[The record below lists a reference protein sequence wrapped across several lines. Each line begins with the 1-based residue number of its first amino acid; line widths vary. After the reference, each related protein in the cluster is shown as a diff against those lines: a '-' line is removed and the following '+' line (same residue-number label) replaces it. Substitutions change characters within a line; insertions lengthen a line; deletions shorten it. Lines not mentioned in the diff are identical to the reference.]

1 MSNDD
6 TTSAPSV
13 TSEPEDAM
21 LTMDELMAQY
31 EAAEPLQELREGDVV
46 TGTIVQIDESCAMVD
61 VGTKSEGMIQKSEL
75 DLIRDDIKV
84 GDQVQVA
91 VKRIEDE
98 DGNLIVSKRQADY
111 ERAWEDIVV
120 KEENGEIIDAEV
132 KEAVKGGLLV
142 DLKVYGQGFV
152 PASHVSIRRP
162 RNLQKYVGQ
171 TLRLKVIEVERKRKR
186 VVLSHRKVLEEERA
200 VERDETLGNLGEGQ
214 VRRGIVR
221 RITDFGAFVDIGGVD
236 GLLHISE
243 MSWNRIDDPGD
254 VLKVNDEV
262 EVMVLKLNLDE
273 GRISL
278 GLRQLQN
285 DPWREI
291 PKIYRDGQIVRARIN
306 KLLDDG
312 LVVRLPIGVDAYVPV
327 DEELLKPDQAATTE
341 SDLADEAPASAATD
355 ETPAAATTDE
365 VATDEAAMEVAA
377 DEAPAEEAADEAA
390 PASAAA
396 DGETAAEATAEA
408 DATAETEAPAEVAE
422 ESPAEASA
430 EEESLAEDEADSPA
444 EDEAPAEDKP
454 SFDVGAEI
462 EVRIDQ
468 IVPVERELIL
478 SLASS
483 QPLVER
489 RETVSSTG
497 ARTSRYDDS
506 GAPLAR
512 GRYSDRAQSAEEDR
526 YADARNQ
533 PAPRRERRREREQE
547 REARP
552 LPMPEKQPQAAT
564 TLGDLMGDKL
574 RALFG
579 GDDEPEPE
587 TEATTESEEI
597 SEDPVEAAEE
607 GESDAAN

>member
-1 MSNDD
+1 MSKDD
-6 TTSAPSV
+6 ATQNAPSV
-13 TSEPEDAM
+13 AEDAM

-31 EAAEPLQELREGDVV
+31 EATEPLQELREGDVV

-75 DLIRDDIKV
+75 DLIRDEIKV

-98 DGNLIVSKRQADY
+98 DGNLIVSKRQADH

-120 KEENGEIIDAEV
+120 KEENGEILDARV
-132 KEAVKGGLLV
+132 IEAVKGGLLV
-142 DLKVYGQGFV
+142 DLELYGQGFV

-200 VERDETLGNLGEGQ
+200 VERDETLGNLAEGQ
-214 VRRGIVR
+214 VRRGVVR

-243 MSWNRIDDPGD
+243 MSWNRIDDPGE

-262 EVMVLKLNLDE
+262 EVMVLKLNLEE

-306 KLLDDG
+306 KLLADG
-312 LVVRLPIGVDAYVPV
+312 LVVRLPVGVDAFVPV
-327 DEELLKPDQAATTE
+327 DEELLKPATE
-341 SDLADEAPASAATD
+341 SDEAPVESAEAATEAPVAEAEASEPVAEAAAEEAPA
-355 ETPAAATTDE
+355 EAAAEAPAEAAPADE
-365 VATDEAAMEVAA
+365 ATDEAIAA
-377 DEAPAEEAADEAA
+377 KAAAAEEAK
-390 PASAAA
+390 
-396 DGETAAEATAEA
+396 GF
-408 DATAETEAPAEVAE
+408 V
-422 ESPAEASA
+422 
-430 EEESLAEDEADSPA
+430 
-444 EDEAPAEDKP
+444 
-454 SFDVGAEI
+454 VGAEL

-468 IVPVERELIL
+468 LVPVEREILL

-483 QPLVER
+483 QPVVER
-489 RETVSSTG
+489 RETAASGS

-512 GRYSDRAQSAEEDR
+512 GRYSDRAQREEEDR

-533 PAPRRERRREREQE
+533 PTPRRERRRDRDEREE
-547 REARP
+547 PRP

-579 GDDEPEPE
+579 GDDVE
-587 TEATTESEEI
+587 TESDEK

-607 GESDAAN
+607 GEGDAAK